1 MLFINRL
8 RVLMLGS
15 GRPVARL
22 WSLGLA
28 RPWISFSRL
37 WRASRTPWTRVRWA
51 GVWACPVT
59 WVVFEV
65 YCIVEIGFYSI
76 LCRYWCQEAICA
88 ACDGMKWARLLLIVR
103 VILALSGW
111 LLWWKEVV
119 LRLGGGHH
127 HLDRVFQWSIKWL
140 ITYIIRLFINVR
152 LKGAVLFQIWLAL
165 LF

>member
-28 RPWISFSRL
+28 RTWISFSRL
-37 WRASRTPWTRVRWA
+37 WRASRTPRTWVRWV

-59 WVVFEV
+59 WLIFEV
-65 YCIVEIGFYSI
+65 QSIIEIGFDA
-76 LCRYWCQEAICA
+76 LFCRFWCQEAICS
-88 ACDGMKWARLLLIVR
+88 ACDRVKWARLLIIIR
-103 VILALSGW
+103 VVLALSSW
-111 LLWWKEVV
+111 LLRWKVVV
-119 LRLGGGHH
+119 LRLGRGNH
-127 HLDRVFQWSIKWL
+127 HLNRVFQRPIKWL
-140 ITYIIRLFINVR
+140 ITEILCLLVDVR
-152 LKGAVLFQIWLAL
+152 LKGAVLFKIWLAL